1 MRASILGVVLH
12 YCFAWENLFQQVQL
26 TTARVA
32 GTSLLFSPLT
42 TSSLHAPLTT
52 FYLYIFI
59 YTPPMKSIRK
69 SFGSSKETHISS
81 PLPPLSKPAL
91 AIQPPIKVIRAL
103 QSHKSQSPHQLSFE
117 KGDFF
122 HVLKDP
128 EDGLWYE
135 ASNPSTS
142 ARGLVPVHMFEEF
155 LKGSATCVCLL
166 SHRRKLYRAFP
177 VVPAPRCPQH

>member
-1 MRASILGVVLH
+1 MIDTIDLSSDACV
-12 YCFAWENLFQQVQL
+12 YCRRS
-26 TTARVA
+26 TA
-32 GTSLLFSPLT
+32 LLFRVGKSVSAGSAYNCTGRWDVSALL
-42 TSSLHAPLTT
+42 SSHDLISSRPLTT

-155 LKGSATCVCLL
+155 LKGSATCVCL
-166 SHRRKLYRAFP
+166 
-177 VVPAPRCPQH
+177 